1 MRRETRTIQI
11 GDVMIGSG
19 HPIPVQTMTKTDTRD
34 SDATINQINEVEAA
48 GCQIIRCA
56 VPDEDAAKALK
67 TIVANVNLP
76 VIADIHFSYRLALE
90 AIKSGV
96 KGLRINPGNIGA
108 RKNIETVVSAMKLEG
123 IPIRIG
129 VNSGSLE
136 KDILRKHGSPTSDAL
151 VESAMR
157 HVSILDELNFKDVKV
172 SVKSTSVHIMQESYR
187 KLAALT
193 DIPLHLGVTEAGTF
207 EIGSVKSAI

>member
-90 AIKSGV
+90 AIKS
-96 KGLRINPGNIGA
+96 
-108 RKNIETVVSAMKLEG
+108 
-123 IPIRIG
+123 
-129 VNSGSLE
+129 
-136 KDILRKHGSPTSDAL
+136 
-151 VESAMR
+151 
-157 HVSILDELNFKDVKV
+157 
-172 SVKSTSVHIMQESYR
+172 
-187 KLAALT
+187 
-193 DIPLHLGVTEAGTF
+193 
-207 EIGSVKSAI
+207 